1 MNQIAERFHHQLEET
16 ITQAKS
22 MEDHIKLDAILLDR
36 EKWLKTYNEPDRKDV
51 LYWILETDEKLNN
64 LLKQKSEALQEKILE
79 EEQLNRN
86 RGTFKLY
93 E

>member
-16 ITQAKS
+16 IMQAKS
-22 MEDHIKLDAILLDR
+22 TEDHIKLDAILLDR
-36 EKWLKTYNEPDRKDV
+36 EKWLNTYNEPDRKDV

>member
-1 MNQIAERFHHQLEET
+1 MNQIAENFYYRLEET
-16 ITQAKS
+16 IMQAKS
-22 MEDHIKLDAILLDR
+22 MEDHLKLDAILSDR
-36 EKWLKTYNEPDRKDV
+36 EEWLNTYNEPDRRDI

-64 LLKQKSEALQEKILE
+64 LLKQKSAVLREQILE

>member
-1 MNQIAERFHHQLEET
+1 MNQIAERFYHQLEQT
-16 ITQAKS
+16 IMQAKS
-22 MEDHIKLDAILLDR
+22 MDDHLKLDVILSDR
-36 EKWLKTYNEPDRKDV
+36 EEWLNTYNEPDRRDI

-64 LLKQKSEALQEKILE
+64 LLKQKSEALREQILE